1 MDIVSEYKGSLGDK
15 LVPCPFC
22 KRKMVFYRREWT
34 NKYGR
39 HCISQYYMHEPY
51 DIDKEE
57 NCILDEI
64 NSVFVIGAGD
74 ANESTGY
81 IGEYAEKWN
90 QQLKKENE
98 NEYF

>member
-22 KRKMVFYRREWT
+22 KRKMVFYRCEWT

-39 HCISQYYMHEPY
+39 HYISQYYMHEPY

-74 ANESTGY
+74 ADESTGY

-98 NEYF
+98 K